1 MRSTATNVSTDQVVD
16 SAPRQLDF
24 EHLGHGARVWR
35 GAPDGRNTGPVPE
48 LAWFLGAVVVCGGL
62 LYLAH
67 RIEPHWVAKDGT
79 RFITTAQ
86 PIDRSGSVGRPRP
99 RGAGG
104 AATRRGPDRLATLVD
119 DEPVGAS
126 GRIQAKAPTPPRGR
140 QLYLLRPVP
149 DDPMDDLLTLRLP
162 SKSSVVP
169 TLDAA
174 ACPSPRRATRTCLL
188 RLLVEKLADGAGELI
203 QVDQESV
210 VSVR

>member
-1 MRSTATNVSTDQVVD
+1 MARS
-16 SAPRQLDF
+16 PR
-24 EHLGHGARVWR
+24 R
-35 GAPDGRNTGPVPE
+35 RNTGPVPE

-86 PIDRSGSVGRPRP
+86 PIDRSGASVGRAREVRVRCCPT
-99 RGAGG
+99 G
-104 AATRRGPDRLATLVD
+104 TLIVSRRSLMTSR
-119 DEPVGAS
+119 S
-126 GRIQAKAPTPPRGR
+126 GVWRIQAKAPTPPRGR

-169 TLDAA
+169 TLDRAGARAFAA
-174 ACPSPRRATRTCLL
+174 RPERAYSAFWSRNSQMGP
-188 RLLVEKLADGAGELI
+188 A
-203 QVDQESV
+203 S
-210 VSVR
+210 